1 MPTIYLSPSTQE
13 FNPYNGGGNEE
24 YYMNL
29 VADAMEPYL
38 VASGIQFVRNT
49 PEMTAAS
56 SIAAS
61 NRGVFD
67 LHLALHS
74 NATGSGD
81 GSVRGS
87 EVYYNPQN
95 SQSKRFADIAAK
107 NLKLIYPIPQNVRT
121 VPTTSLGEVV
131 RTKAPGVLMEI
142 AYHDNAQ
149 DAQWIRDNIE
159 LIAANIVLSL
169 TEFFGI
175 PFNTPVPIT
184 VGNVATNGGN
194 LNVRTRPSTDA
205 FVVGRIPNG
214 AEITIYARVPGWA
227 LVGYNGIVGYASD
240 RYINFG

>member
-1 MPTIYLSPSTQE
+1 
-13 FNPYNGGGNEE
+13 
-24 YYMNL
+24 MNL
-29 VADAMEPYL
+29 IADAMEPYL
-38 VASGIQFVRNT
+38 AASGIQFVRNT
-49 PEMTAAS
+49 PEMNAAS

-61 NRGVFD
+61 NSGVFD

-87 EVYYNPQN
+87 EVYYNPSN
-95 SQSKRFADIAAK
+95 SESKRFADIAAK
-107 NLKLIYPIPQNVRT
+107 NLKLIYPIPENVRT

-131 RTKAPGVLMEI
+131 RTRAPGVLMEI

-149 DAQWIRDNIE
+149 DAQWIRNNIE

>member
-1 MPTIYLSPSTQE
+1 
-13 FNPYNGGGNEE
+13 
-24 YYMNL
+24 
-29 VADAMEPYL
+29 
-38 VASGIQFVRNT
+38 
-49 PEMTAAS
+49 MTAAS

-121 VPTTSLGEVV
+121 VPTSSLGEVV